1 MGDPRKHR
9 KKFEGPRH
17 PWQLDQLEAE
27 LTLVGEYGL
36 RNKREL
42 WRLRTM
48 ISKIRGIARSLQGTS
63 ENKSDEQHQ
72 VHRQMLIRFGLLRE
86 DASID
91 EVLDLNIRNLLERR
105 LQTIV
110 YKKGLSKTIHQARQ
124 MITHGHIKIQDRRV
138 TVPGYLV
145 KRNEE
150 NFIEYSHN
158 SSYRSPKHPALI
170 QTRGESQNN
179 T

>member
-42 WRLRTM
+42 WRLKTM
-48 ISKIRGIARSLQGTS
+48 ISKIRGIVRSLQGIPDK
-63 ENKSDEQHQ
+63 ENNELHQ
-72 VHRQMLIRFGLLRE
+72 VQRQMLIRLGLLRE
-86 DASID
+86 EASID

-124 MITHGHIKIQDRRV
+124 MITHGHIRIQDRRV

-150 NFIEYSHN
+150 NLIEYSQN
-158 SSYRSPKHPALI
+158 SAYKAPEHPALV
-170 QTRGESQNN
+170 QT
-179 T
+179 